1 MSVAGGQ
8 RANRPAGRDR
18 GLAIWTACGLSALVV
33 VLGANGTLSSWSSA
47 IITNSNNSVSTG
59 QAVILSESSGANTC
73 ASSSNTSNSYSCTT
87 INKYG
92 GTTLVP
98 GTSTTVTVTF
108 TNTGTKNGASFQ
120 FAPSASCTST
130 YTATIGSETAGGT
143 SSPNLCS
150 NGDLTVAVACN
161 TGATFGSGTAWTTP
175 YPISAVTP
183 SALATSSPY
192 NHTATAG
199 DLNAGATWTCQFT
212 VALSS
217 SAGFSDQNITVAQP
231 ITWTLT

>member
-1 MSVAGGQ
+1 V
-8 RANRPAGRDR
+8 
-18 GLAIWTACGLSALVV
+18 I
-33 VLGANGTLSSWSSA
+33 VLGASGTLSSWTSA
-47 IITNSNNSVSTG
+47 IITNANNSVSTG

-73 ASSSNTSNSYSCTT
+73 ASSSNATNSYSCTT

-92 GTTLVP
+92 GATLVP

-108 TNTGTKNGASFQ
+108 TNTGTKNGTNFQ
-120 FAPSASCTST
+120 LAPSASCTST

-143 SSPNLCS
+143 STPNLCS

-161 TGATFGSGTAWTTP
+161 TGSTFGSGTAWVSP
-175 YPISAVTP
+175 YPIAAATP
-183 SALATSSPY
+183 SALASSGPY
-192 NHTATAG
+192 NHAATGA

-212 VALSS
+212 VALLAT
-217 SAGFSDQNITVAQP
+217 AGFADQNITVAQP

>member
-1 MSVAGGQ
+1 MTRGV
-8 RANRPAGRDR
+8 RVNRRPRDR
-18 GLAIWTACGLSALVV
+18 RKLALWTACGLSALVL
-33 VLGANGTLSSWSSA
+33 VLGASGTLSSWTSA
-47 IITNSNNSVSTG
+47 IITNADNSVSTG

-92 GTTLVP
+92 GATLVP

-108 TNTGTKNGASFQ
+108 TNTGTKNGSSFQ
-120 FAPSASCTST
+120 LAPSASCTST
-130 YTATIGSETAGGT
+130 YTATIGSETAGAS

-150 NGDLTVAVACN
+150 NADLTVAVACN
-161 TGATFGSGTAWTTP
+161 TGGTFGSGTAWLTP
-175 YPISAVTP
+175 YPIAAATP
-183 SALATSSPY
+183 SAFATSGPY
-192 NHTATAG
+192 NHTATTG

-217 SAGFSDQNITVAQP
+217 SAGFADQNITVAQA

>member
-1 MSVAGGQ
+1 MARGLRV
-8 RANRPAGRDR
+8 NRRGRDR
-18 GLAIWTACGLSALVV
+18 RGLLLWTACGASALII
-33 VLGANGTLSSWSSA
+33 VLGASGTLSSWTSA
-47 IITNSNNSVSTG
+47 IITNTNNSVSTG

-92 GTTLVP
+92 GATLVP

-108 TNTGTKNGASFQ
+108 TNTGTKNGANFQ
-120 FAPSASCTST
+120 LAPSASCTSN
-130 YTATIGSETAGGT
+130 YTATIGSETAGAAST
-143 SSPNLCS
+143 PNLCT

-161 TGATFGSGTAWTTP
+161 TGSTFGSGTAWLAPYSIAAATP
-175 YPISAVTP
+175 T
-183 SALATSSPY
+183 ALASGGPY
-192 NHTATAG
+192 NHAATAG

-217 SAGFSDQNITVAQP
+217 SAGFADQNITVAQP